1 MAILE
6 TLLLGLAAN
15 GVYDLTKETA
25 VLALKS
31 INQSR
36 PDLIEAAENAA
47 KTKDD
52 DALRNALAGA
62 IEVAAATGQ
71 VKIEG
76 AFLSAVRE
84 AHFDHQQG
92 TIIIGKTR
100 VNAPIL
106 VTGGGAGATGKTII
120 GGGIIMSS
128 SGTSI
133 EVGRGA
139 SITMTGGASIKQT

>member
-1 MAILE
+1 VAILE

-15 GVYDLTKETA
+15 GVYDLTKEAA
-25 VLALKS
+25 VRTFSS
-31 INQSR
+31 IKQSR

-47 KTKDD
+47 RTKDD
-52 DALRNALAGA
+52 DALRHALAGA
-62 IEVAAATGQ
+62 IEVAAATGH

-84 AHFDHQQG
+84 AQFDHQQG
-92 TIIIGKTR
+92 TIIIGGTR

-106 VTGGGAGATGKTII
+106 VTGGGAGATGNTII
-120 GGGIIMSS
+120 DGDTVLSS